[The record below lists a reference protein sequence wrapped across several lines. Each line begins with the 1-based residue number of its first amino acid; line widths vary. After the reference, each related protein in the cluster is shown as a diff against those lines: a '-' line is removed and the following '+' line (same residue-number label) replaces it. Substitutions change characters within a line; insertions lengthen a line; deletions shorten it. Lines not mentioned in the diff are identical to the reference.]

1 MDRSGPGAA
10 GARARGGTQVTLA
23 ACSDTGEILPP
34 LPCADLD
41 AEGELLST
49 LLVAP
54 QALARVTPILQARH
68 FYADAN
74 RQVYAAI
81 VSLSD
86 AGRPVDTITI
96 AHALRPT
103 WPEVTSYLHDVLG
116 RIPATGAIEEYA
128 RIIRRCYVSR
138 CALDACRAA
147 VARLEIYHDPDEVI
161 RDLGNA
167 FREARS

>member
-1 MDRSGPGAA
+1 MTRTGDM
-10 GARARGGTQVTLA
+10 LA
-23 ACSDTGEILPP
+23 ACSDASELLPP

-54 QALARVTPILQARH
+54 HAIERVRETLSPKH

-74 RQVYAAI
+74 RRVYEAI
-81 VSLSD
+81 LELNGS
-86 AGRPVDTITI
+86 GRPVDTIMI

-103 WPEVTSYLHDVLG
+103 WPDVTSYLHDVLG
-116 RIPATGAIEEYA
+116 RIPATGAVEEYA

-138 CALDACRAA
+138 RALDACRMA
-147 VARLEIYHDPDEVI
+147 VARLEIYHDPDDVI
-161 RDLGNA
+161 RELGIA
-167 FREARS
+167 IREARSS